1 MHSRPF
7 SSARR
12 WPKAV
17 LAGALGTCFACAALA
32 QYPQP
37 QPSMRLVSETPM
49 AAPSSAVTAEEL
61 QDIAVDAYLY
71 AYPLVLM
78 EATRRASTQVQT
90 SLAGKAPMN
99 QFGHRTV
106 FPDPGVTDVAWPS
119 TDMLYSSLWY
129 DVSRQPLI
137 VRVPASGGRYYA
149 LSLLDMW
156 TDEFASRGTR
166 TTGNGEQTFAIVGP
180 HWKGTAPIGADVV
193 RSPTDMGWLI
203 ARIQTGGAAE
213 YGAVNQFQAGMTAS
227 PMAVPPP
234 PPTPIT
240 PQRRGAAKPAV
251 WPQNQA
257 SPGYTPMGGASAMA
271 PAPLRPAS
279 SITWDTQGSPGQQV
293 AAMDPATFFTVFAEL
308 LHANPPHANDNAI
321 LSRMHRIGL
330 VGGPQPFSYSRLDPV
345 VQQALADARPVAG
358 RRIADTVGQLG
369 TPMNGWG
376 IVRHGIGTYGTD
388 YTRRAAIAYAGLG
401 ATTPQDALYPVTT
414 IDDDG
419 ELLRS
424 DEDYVLHFDKGQ
436 LPPVNASWS
445 LILYNANHGLAP
457 NRIGRYALRSTDPL
471 RYNADGSLDIYIQRD
486 DPGPG
491 KASNWLPA
499 PDQGNFMLNMR
510 LYWPKDIALD
520 GHWAPP
526 PVKED

>member
-1 MHSRPF
+1 MHSRPI
-7 SSARR
+7 SPSRH
-12 WPKAV
+12 WPRAALAV
-17 LAGALGTCFACAALA
+17 ALGACFACAALA

-37 QPSMRLVSETPM
+37 SMRLVSETPT
-49 AAPSSAVTAEEL
+49 AASGPVVSAEEL
-61 QDIAVDAYLY
+61 RDIAVDAYLY
-71 AYPLVLM
+71 AYPMVLM

-106 FPDPGVTDVAWPS
+106 FPDPGATDVAWPS

-129 DVSRQPLI
+129 DVSRQPLM
-137 VRVPASGGRYYA
+137 VRVPASGGRYYV

-156 TDEFASRGTR
+156 TDEYASRGTR

-180 HWKGTAPIGADVV
+180 HWQGTPPIGVEVV
-193 RSPTDMGWLI
+193 RSPTSMGWLI
-203 ARIQTGGAAE
+203 ARIQTGGPAE
-213 YGAVNQFQAGMTAS
+213 YGAVNQFQAGMTAT
-227 PMAVPPP
+227 PMAAPPP
-234 PPTPIT
+234 ALATPP
-240 PQRRGAAKPAV
+240 RRGAAKPAT
-251 WPQNQA
+251 WPQSPS
-257 SPGYTPMGGASAMA
+257 SPGYVPVGAPSTLPPPMM
-271 PAPLRPAS
+271 PAS
-279 SITWDTQGSPGQQV
+279 SVTWNAQGSPGQQV

-308 LHANPPHANDNAI
+308 LQANPPHANDNAI
-321 LSRMHRIGL
+321 LSRMRRIGL
-330 VGGPQPFSYSRLDPV
+330 AGPQPFSYSRLDPV

-358 RRIADTVGQLG
+358 RRIADAAGSVGRY
-369 TPMNGWG
+369 MNGWST
-376 IVRHGIGTYGTD
+376 VLTGIGTYGTD

-401 ATTPQDALYPVTT
+401 ATTPRDALYPVTT

-419 ELLRS
+419 EALRS

-445 LILYNANHGLAP
+445 LILYNADNGLAP

-486 DPGPG
+486 DPGPR